1 MTDISEPCSLPFTW
15 KGLQYSTCIVNGP
28 NNTNYLPQCLTSTG
42 KWANCIGKK
51 NSLLGLYKIVKYNQN
66 QKIFF

>member
-1 MTDISEPCSLPFTW
+1 MTDISEPCSFPFTW

-28 NNTNYLPQCLTSTG
+28 NNTNYLPQCMTATG

-51 NSLLGLYKIVKYNQN
+51 NSLLRLYKIQPKPKNV
-66 QKIFF
+66 FF